1 VFGKSIF
8 KSYSGFINAFSRISD
23 PLVVVF
29 AAIVAY
35 GLRFSFTDLDLPK
48 DYRTLVVFSL
58 FCVVLVFP
66 LFNLYSSWR
75 GQILFKQAKAIFSAW
90 LSVVLLLI
98 VILFG
103 LKISSEYSRI
113 WLAWWCTL
121 GLLFLLLSRIVV
133 YAFLQYQRKR
143 GRNIRY
149 VVIAGAGD
157 LGKKVLSQVSSSPWT
172 GYKITGFFDDN
183 SDLIKPGIK
192 GYRVLGAISELEK
205 YVAKNQIDEVWI
217 ALPLRAEQRVKEL
230 LYDLRHHTVN
240 IKLIPD
246 IFGFSLLNHSMTEVA
261 SLPAVSLSDSPMGGG
276 NQIIKA
282 IEDRVLGLI
291 FIILIIPFAFLIAL
305 GVKATSPGPILYK
318 QKRHGW
324 DRKIINVYKFRT
336 MDIHKENVDEIT
348 QATKNDSR
356 VTVFGA
362 FLRRT
367 SLDELPQLYNVLQ
380 GRMSLVG
387 PRPHAVQHNELF
399 KEKVD
404 RYMLRHMVKP
414 GITGWAQ
421 INGLRGETDT
431 LEKMQKRVEYD
442 LYYIEN
448 WSLGFDLKIIFMTI
462 LKGFVNKN
470 AY

>member
-23 PLVVVF
+23 PLVVVI
-29 AAIVAY
+29 AAIVAF
-35 GLRFSFTDLDLPK
+35 GVRFSFSDLNFPK
-48 DYRTLVVFSL
+48 DYRTLVAFSF

-75 GQILFKQAKAIFSAW
+75 GQGLFKQAKVIFTAW
-90 LSVVLLLI
+90 LSVVLLMI
-98 VILFG
+98 IILFG
-103 LKISSEYSRI
+103 LKISSDYSRL
-113 WLAWWCTL
+113 WLAWWSVL
-121 GLLFLLLSRIVV
+121 GLLFLLLTRMAV

-143 GRNIRY
+143 GRNIRH
-149 VVIAGAGD
+149 VIIVGAGN
-157 LGKKVLSQVSSSPWT
+157 LGKKVLVQVKDSSWM
-172 GYKITGFFDDN
+172 GYKINGLFDDDSTLKN
-183 SDLIKPGIK
+183 SDIE
-192 GYRVLGAISELEK
+192 GYELLGSISEVEQ
-205 YVAKNQIDEVWI
+205 YVARNPVDEIWI

-230 LYDLRHHTVN
+230 LYDLRHYTVN

-246 IFGFSLLNHSMTEVA
+246 IFGFSLLNQSMTEIA
-261 SLPAVSLSDSPMGGG
+261 GLPAVNLSDSPMGGS
-276 NQIIKA
+276 NRIIKA
-282 IEDRVLGLI
+282 IEDRALGLF
-291 FIILIIPFAFLIAL
+291 FIVLAAPVVILIAL
-305 GVKATSPGPILYK
+305 GIKFTSSGPALFK

-324 DRKIINVYKFRT
+324 DGKIINVYKFRT
-336 MDIHKENVDEIT
+336 MENHDEKTGEVT

-356 VTVFGA
+356 VTKLGV

-367 SLDELPQLYNVLQ
+367 SLDELPQLFNVLQ

-387 PRPHAVQHNELF
+387 PRPHAIQHNELF

-421 INGLRGETDT
+421 INGYRGETDT
-431 LEKMQKRVEYD
+431 LGKMQKRVEYD

-448 WSLGFDLKIIFMTI
+448 WSLWLDLRIIFLTI
-462 LKGFVNKN
+462 FKGFIDKN